1 MKKAVTYIPIKNN
14 EGEEFSES
22 LIEELKNR
30 IIEIS
35 GGLTEKGK
43 VKGYWQNP
51 AGEILEDINR
61 QLDIGIQQEDLDRLR
76 ELLRDYKDILEQ
88 ESMYLEYNGEIEFL

>member
-1 MKKAVTYIPIKNN
+1 MKKAVTYIPTKNN

-43 VKGYWQNP
+43 VKGYWQNN
-51 AGEILEDINR
+51 EREVLEDINR
-61 QLDIGIQQEDLDRLR
+61 QFDIGIEPEDLNRLR
-76 ELLRDYKDILEQ
+76 ELLRNYKDILEQ